1 MLKGGEDVV
10 QGTHVRELTP
20 EWVARAVGGR
30 LHPGG
35 GPVRDLVWHSG
46 AATSVRRI
54 VCLFFQP
61 PPPRTD
67 AIGLRWPHTT
77 PFGRPVEPLV

>member
-1 MLKGGEDVV
+1 M

-46 AATSVRRI
+46 AATPGS
-54 VCLFFQP
+54 LFAALPGRTTHGRHFIPEALARGASLVLADQAGGTIPSP
-61 PPPRTD
+61 P
-67 AIGLRWPHTT
+67 
-77 PFGRPVEPLV
+77 